1 MSVTYTQAIR
11 ASFFDITRTVEN
23 PQQLPDA
30 ARHIED
36 GLLLLNAGEIVGLY
50 EWQQGQHLLQPGN
63 GALDYRGRLI
73 VPGFVDTHI
82 HYPQTEMIGAF
93 GEQLLEWL
101 NQYPRM
107 LFGRTCLSAIGRNL
121 RLPNTGLDYAFCR
134 TQQGKAFWLQKQAE
148 FHTRQVRS
156 PLRFIYFKETQHY
169 CK

>member
-63 GALDYRGRLI
+63 GALDYRGR
-73 VPGFVDTHI
+73 
-82 HYPQTEMIGAF
+82 
-93 GEQLLEWL
+93 
-101 NQYPRM
+101 
-107 LFGRTCLSAIGRNL
+107 
-121 RLPNTGLDYAFCR
+121 
-134 TQQGKAFWLQKQAE
+134 
-148 FHTRQVRS
+148 
-156 PLRFIYFKETQHY
+156 
-169 CK
+169 